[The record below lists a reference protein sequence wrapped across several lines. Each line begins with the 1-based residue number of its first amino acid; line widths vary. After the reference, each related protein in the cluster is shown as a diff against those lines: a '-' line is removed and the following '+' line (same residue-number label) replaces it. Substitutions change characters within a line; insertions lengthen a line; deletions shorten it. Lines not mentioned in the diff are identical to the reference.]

1 MMDKLEFLARF
12 IYESE
17 LIEGIA
23 TDLKQIEK
31 EVAEQKDTGHVGA
44 LLYAEK
50 RAGEKE
56 KFLTEDD
63 IKLIQKL
70 IIEEHLKKNPFY
82 QRFLKDIGE
91 YRKVNVSIGGRMG
104 ALPETIPKKMEK
116 LVVAMNQ
123 CQRNFFLKR
132 KELNLDVIAEFH
144 YEFEMIH
151 PFVDGNG
158 RTGRILV
165 FYLLLYF
172 NKKPFIFYN
181 SEKTEYF
188 ISFKISDPEC
198 LKEYFIK
205 KINELNEK

>member
-1 MMDKLEFLARF
+1 L
-12 IYESE
+12 
-17 LIEGIA
+17 
-23 TDLKQIEK
+23 
-31 EVAEQKDTGHVGA
+31 
-44 LLYAEK
+44 
-50 RAGEKE
+50 
-56 KFLTEDD
+56 D
-63 IKLIQKL
+63 I
-70 IIEEHLKKNPFY
+70 
-82 QRFLKDIGE
+82 
-91 YRKVNVSIGGRMG
+91 
-104 ALPETIPKKMEK
+104 
-116 LVVAMNQ
+116 
-123 CQRNFFLKR
+123 
-132 KELNLDVIAEFH
+132 IAEFH

-188 ISFKISDPEC
+188 ISFKIGDPEC

>member
-23 TDLKQIEK
+23 TDLKQIKK

-44 LLYAEK
+44 ILYAEK

-91 YRKVNVSIGGRMG
+91 YRKINVSIGGRMG

-188 ISFKISDPEC
+188 ISFKIGDPEC

-205 KINELNEK
+205 KINELNKK